1 MNLRTVFSINVPIS
15 ALFGITCLFVPK
27 WLISLYGVDL
37 TSAGAAMTRL
47 AGAAF
52 LGFGILA
59 FVARSSPSEDF
70 LMTLAL
76 ALFVQDSI
84 GAIVSIYAQISGVFN
99 ALGWSTVAVYLLLAV
114 AYGYFRF
121 LKPEITPVVAPS

>member
-1 MNLRTVFSINVPIS
+1 MDLRTVFSINVPIS
-15 ALFGITCLFVPK
+15 ALFGLTSLLVPN
-27 WLISLYGVDL
+27 WLLSLYGVDL
-37 TSAGAAMTRL
+37 TAAGAAMTQL

-84 GAIVSIYAQISGVFN
+84 AAIVSIYAQVSGVFN

-121 LKPEITPVVAPS
+121 FEPEITPIVAAS